1 MEPVHEVIDPRNDDD
16 FDTWEYGTEP
26 VPGDHTWHT
35 HSVATDHE
43 PIPPC
48 PGAVPLSFEE
58 AQLASV
64 GCFKMHQDGSNL
76 SVCWEQKIMHTG
88 GRYTY
93 TKWWVPLGQMRW
105 TNHGFK
111 LYSPQP
117 G

>member
-1 MEPVHEVIDPRNDDD
+1 
-16 FDTWEYGTEP
+16 
-26 VPGDHTWHT
+26 
-35 HSVATDHE
+35 
-43 PIPPC
+43 
-48 PGAVPLSFEE
+48 
-58 AQLASV
+58 
-64 GCFKMHQDGSNL
+64 
-76 SVCWEQKIMHTG
+76 MHTG